1 MFLSLTFRSSVLT
14 VVVVP
19 CTSKFPPIM
28 TLLEKVLL
36 PAKVE
41 PRARLNKA
49 SPEAKFAPPVKPL
62 FDAVVI

>member
-1 MFLSLTFRSSVLT
+1 MFLSLTSRFVVSI

-19 CTSKFPPIM
+19 CTSKFPWIT

-36 PAKVE
+36 PVKVE